1 MPIKGGSF
9 QQPGAGQSPVQLRD
23 RLSNCRLY
31 FPSPNWSPAGG
42 QAVKKVLRLLLWSFF
57 VVVAL
62 CGALFFYFIYSPRPK
77 IPQLSGQV
85 ISGSIRQDNLQRTY
99 LAYIPKG
106 LPRGSPL
113 VVVMHGSD
121 GNGAQMRI
129 ASGYGFERLADQH
142 HFAVAYPNGYEGYWN
157 ACNIV
162 GDYAANE
169 RNLDDV
175 GFLTAL
181 VDKLVN
187 DIGVDQRRVFA
198 TGISRGGHMAFRLAI
213 EAPSRFRAVA
223 AIAANVPTPDN
234 FKCRPAESGTSSVM
248 IMNGTRD
255 PLNPFEGGEV
265 KFFGMVRR
273 GTVRSSRESAQYFAD
288 LNKIITAPQRLESRA
303 SDGMST
309 EQLLWRNDT
318 NEVELVAIQGGGHVI
333 PQPYWRFPRLLGPT
347 PKEPNGPALI
357 WEFFEQQR

>member
-1 MPIKGGSF
+1 M
-9 QQPGAGQSPVQLRD
+9 
-23 RLSNCRLY
+23 
-31 FPSPNWSPAGG
+31 
-42 QAVKKVLRLLLWSFF
+42 KKVLRLFLWVFL

-77 IPQLSGQV
+77 IPQLSGQL
-85 ISGSIRQDNLQRTY
+85 ISGSIRLDNLRRTY

-106 LPRGSPL
+106 LPKGSPL

-129 ASGYGFERLADQH
+129 ATGYGFERLADEDK
-142 HFAVAYPNGYEGYWN
+142 FAVAYPDGYEGYWN

-162 GDYAANE
+162 GDYAANK

-181 VDKLVN
+181 ADKFVN

-223 AIAANVPTPDN
+223 AIGANVPTADN

-248 IMNGTRD
+248 IMNGTKD

-265 KFFGMVRR
+265 KFFGMLRR
-273 GTVRSSRESAQYFAD
+273 GTVRSSRESVQYFVD
-288 LNKIITAPQRLESRA
+288 LNKIITAPQRLDSQA
-303 SDGMST
+303 SDGIST
-309 EQLLWRNDT
+309 ERLLWHNDT
-318 NEVELVAIQGGGHVI
+318 KEVELVAIHGGGHVI
-333 PQPYWRFPRLLGPT
+333 PQPYWRFPRILGPT

-357 WEFFEQQR
+357 WKFFERQQ